1 MSFIEYNLRE
11 LPGERKISFLQA
23 VISYTSDHDNDDDL
37 PELLEIL
44 SDDHDDDDDLPEL
57 LEILSDDHEIMV
69 VCNLVGFFL
78 KEIK

>member
-23 VISYTSDHDNDDDL
+23 VISYTSVYFVS
-37 PELLEIL
+37 PEIL
-44 SDDHDDDDDLPEL
+44 SDDHDDLPEL

-69 VCNLVGFFL
+69 VCNLVGFFF
-78 KEIK
+78 KRD

>member
-11 LPGERKISFLQA
+11 LPEERKISFLQA
-23 VISYTSDHDNDDDL
+23 VISYTSVYFVS
-37 PELLEIL
+37 PEIL

-69 VCNLVGFFL
+69 VCNLVGFFF
-78 KEIK
+78 KRD

>member
-23 VISYTSDHDNDDDL
+23 VISYTSVYFVS
-37 PELLEIL
+37 PEIL

>member
-57 LEILSDDHEIMV
+57 LVDYATLLND

-78 KEIK
+78 IEIK

>member
-23 VISYTSDHDNDDDL
+23 VISYTSVYFVS
-37 PELLEIL
+37 PEIL

-69 VCNLVGFFL
+69 VCNLVGFFF
-78 KEIK
+78 KRD

>member
-11 LPGERKISFLQA
+11 LPEERKISFLQA
-23 VISYTSDHDNDDDL
+23 VISYTSVYFVS
-37 PELLEIL
+37 PEIL

-78 KEIK
+78 IEIK

>member
-11 LPGERKISFLQA
+11 LPEERKISFLQA
-23 VISYTSDHDNDDDL
+23 VISYTSVYFVS
-37 PELLEIL
+37 PEIL

-69 VCNLVGFFL
+69 VCNLVGFFF
-78 KEIK
+78 

>member
-11 LPGERKISFLQA
+11 LPEERKISFLQA
-23 VISYTSDHDNDDDL
+23 VISYTSVYFVS
-37 PELLEIL
+37 PEIL

-57 LEILSDDHEIMV
+57 LVDYATLLND

-78 KEIK
+78 IEIK